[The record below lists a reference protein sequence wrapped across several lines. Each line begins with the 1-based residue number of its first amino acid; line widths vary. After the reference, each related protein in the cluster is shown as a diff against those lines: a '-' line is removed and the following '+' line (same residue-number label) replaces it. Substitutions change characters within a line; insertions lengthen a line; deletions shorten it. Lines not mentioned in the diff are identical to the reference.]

1 MEINPKNEKIGS
13 YIGIA
18 VAIIIFQI
26 IAPSIFR
33 GPTSEGIDLTQVF
46 FAALAGGIGGVL
58 GKFAV
63 KILGHKPQ

>member
-13 YIGIA
+13 YIGVA

-46 FAALAGGIGGVL
+46 FAAVAGGMGAAL

-63 KILGHKPQ
+63 KILGRKP

>member
-33 GPTSEGIDLTQVF
+33 GPTSEGLDLTQMF
-46 FAALAGGIGGVL
+46 FAAVAGGLGAVL
-58 GKFAV
+58 GKFSV
-63 KILGHKPQ
+63 KILGRKT

>member
-13 YIGIA
+13 YIGFA

-46 FAALAGGIGGVL
+46 FAGVAGGIGAVL
-58 GKFAV
+58 GKSAV
-63 KILGHKPQ
+63 RILGRKP